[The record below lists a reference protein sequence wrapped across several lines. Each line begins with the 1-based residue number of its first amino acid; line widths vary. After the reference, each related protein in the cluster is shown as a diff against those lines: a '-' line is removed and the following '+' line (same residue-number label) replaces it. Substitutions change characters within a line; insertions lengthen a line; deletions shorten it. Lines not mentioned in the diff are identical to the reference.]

1 MSRGDVFRD
10 PGSSG
15 LQELLVVGPEDVDV
29 VRLLRQLPDALE
41 CDGGGVALLDL
52 DVAAAAVALSVL
64 RSIDQLVCSARLA
77 K

>member
-29 VRLLRQLPDALE
+29 VRLLRQLPDSLE
-41 CDGGGVALLDL
+41 GDGGSVALLDL

-64 RSIDQLVCSARLA
+64 GSIDQL
-77 K
+77 